1 MPALTDALFADK
13 NGTIIAIE
21 VSAGAKSDLFPAEY
35 NPWRNVIGCRV
46 TSPATEG
53 KANRAII
60 ALVSTV
66 LGVPRSSVSIVSGQ
80 TASVKRVLVSGLTPN
95 QVALRLGTVKSP
107 D

>member
-35 NPWRNVIGCRV
+35 NPWRNAIGCRV

-60 ALVSTV
+60 ALISTV
-66 LGVPRSSVSIVSGQ
+66 LGVPRSSVSVVSGQ
-80 TASVKRVLVSGLTPN
+80 TSSIKKVLVSGLTPD
-95 QVALRLGTVKSP
+95 QVIGRLAPAKKS
-107 D
+107 